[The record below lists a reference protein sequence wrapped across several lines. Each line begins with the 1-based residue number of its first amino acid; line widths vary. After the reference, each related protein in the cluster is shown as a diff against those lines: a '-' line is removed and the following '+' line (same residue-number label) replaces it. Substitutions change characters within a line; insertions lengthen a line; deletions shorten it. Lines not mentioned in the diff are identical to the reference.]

1 MCARHLRRMCGRG
14 IAGGDDVMA
23 RVPDFMTY
31 KRTRQIVERLPV
43 WNPPDDYDRC
53 VKDARELEDA
63 LRRFCEDKPS
73 DTE

>member
-1 MCARHLRRMCGRG
+1 
-14 IAGGDDVMA
+14 MA